1 MDVNEVT
8 ALAEWLDDH
17 VRPAMK
23 VYDELAVAMEQNSN
37 SGTKVPLREYLNA
50 VEQSL
55 RAMPV
60 EQLTYQQTDVLAHI
74 EIFHLLGEEGW
85 RFVERTVKEGNYDP
99 ASAASDIRAAN
110 QRIVIAV
117 QSFSE
122 ARSALSAVG
131 MDGESKYDSS
141 DKVTV
146 RIRFKDEVKIAN
158 ISQLKNRAADW
169 YDISRGLAIAA
180 GERPEDVEVKGATTG
195 SVIFILGTTL
205 TVATIISLIMKQVAA
220 TVKSTMDVAHTLQDW
235 KTRKIADDVVEKV
248 LQDRQKSIED
258 NGTAEALKLVKE
270 KIGAHIKGDVENAL
284 KKSIEKMFSFAAKGG
299 EVDMLPP
306 PQPSEDEDINEAVA
320 DAINTITKNVEEM
333 RILKAT
339 TQLLIENKANKID
352 EGDERPEAVEP

>member
-1 MDVNEVT
+1 
-8 ALAEWLDDH
+8 
-17 VRPAMK
+17 
-23 VYDELAVAMEQNSN
+23 
-37 SGTKVPLREYLNA
+37 
-50 VEQSL
+50 
-55 RAMPV
+55 
-60 EQLTYQQTDVLAHI
+60 
-74 EIFHLLGEEGW
+74 
-85 RFVERTVKEGNYDP
+85 VKEGNYDP